1 MTSLPTS
8 AVLLAKSVVGAATA
22 SIPAILAA
30 LGAPA
35 GSALLVAL
43 SAASAA
49 STGVVLASIR
59 ATSAPS
65 YQAAVLIILGP
76 ATASLLDA
84 ASLLFGWGMLVVY
97 CGMVAD
103 TLVGPGGLVC
113 GAGGGS
119 GVAGALCSRAAA
131 IPALAALAF
140 LPLSLAH
147 SLADSAAAAWA
158 GAVAVLAWAGIGVGA
173 VGWAAATGGRLFR
186 LPLVPDT
193 RRLAV
198 LGGWGDGTGGGRG
211 GGAPSSPPPWRLVK
225 GCATAAGVITSA
237 LVTQLTAPPVAFEL
251 ALPHTPR
258 RDGLLVWTAL
268 SACVLAYLAVALPAL
283 ALLGP
288 AGVAGDVLDGWT
300 PAALAPALGSGGH
313 GHGHAHPPALA
324 PMLAAAGVRA
334 AFAAALMTMFPLMM
348 WPTREAAGRLW
359 VGGSGAW
366 ARWRGGAG
374 AGSGAWA
381 RWRGGSGAGSGAW
394 ARWRGGAGGG
404 AGEGGGGGGGGAP
417 LLEEGGGGAGG
428 PPPPSRLLDAG
439 GHLTGR
445 PFFLATL
452 ALTASAAAVAVSV
465 PDAAAALAVV
475 GAGAGAIVAF
485 FLPAALCAASGNA
498 AGAAGLALI
507 GCSMV
512 GAVV

>member
-348 WPTREAAGRLW
+348 WPTREAAGRLG
-359 VGGSGAW
+359 VG
-366 ARWRGGAG
+366 
-374 AGSGAWA
+374 
-381 RWRGGSGAGSGAW
+381 GSGAW

>member
-374 AGSGAWA
+374 
-381 RWRGGSGAGSGAW
+381 
-394 ARWRGGAGGG
+394 GG